1 MLTKNLA
8 LISQSRSVSADDL
21 NEVAAALQ
29 KQVSRDVAPIWGTK
43 ATINVFKHL
52 KSVPTGYWPVV
63 IKDNIHQAGA
73 GGYHSKRHNQPF
85 ALIQA
90 GNDWVLSTGHEV
102 LEMLIDPWG
111 NQTVAADSL
120 KPGQGRVMY
129 LLEACD
135 PCEAGQF
142 AYTINGITV
151 SDFITPNY
159 HDPVASASVRYSF
172 TGSIKKPREVLPG
185 GYLSWF
191 DPESQQIW
199 QAINRG
205 NGLEF
210 RDLGTS
216 PGGFSLRHYV
226 DSQMRLKPVFP
237 DGYSA
242 SLAESKLLGN
252 TSAATREKSS
262 SAAADIWEEDINSL
276 TRNI

>member
-1 MLTKNLA
+1 MLAKNLA
-8 LISQSRSVSADDL
+8 LVSQSHMVTVDHL
-21 NEVAAALQ
+21 NEVAAAIQ
-29 KQVSRDVAPIWGTK
+29 KQVTRDLEPIWGIK
-43 ATINVFKHL
+43 ATINVFKNL
-52 KSVPTGYWPVV
+52 KSVPTGYWPVI

-73 GGYHSKRHNQPF
+73 GGYHSKKHNQPF
-85 ALIQA
+85 AVIQA
-90 GNDWVLSTGHEV
+90 GADWIISTGHEI

-135 PCEAGQF
+135 PCEAAQF

-172 TGSIKKPREVLPG
+172 TGSIKKPREILAG

-210 RDLGTS
+210 RDIGAS

-226 DSQMRLKPVFP
+226 DLQMRLNPVFP
-237 DGYSA
+237 DGYSTG
-242 SLAESKLLGN
+242 LAENKLFGN
-252 TSAATREKSS
+252 RSTEARVKSS
-262 SAAADIWEEDINSL
+262 EAAANIWEEDIK
-276 TRNI
+276 RVEKQ

>member
-8 LISQSRSVSADDL
+8 LVSQSHTVSANDL

-29 KQVSRDVAPIWGTK
+29 KQVSRDLAPIWGIK
-43 ATINVFKHL
+43 ATINVFKNL

-73 GGYHSKRHNQPF
+73 GGYHSKKHNQPF
-85 ALIQA
+85 AVIQA
-90 GNDWVLSTGHEV
+90 GSDWVLSTGHEV

-111 NQTVAADSL
+111 NQTVTADSL
-120 KPGQGRVMY
+120 KPKQGRVMY

-172 TGSIKKPREVLPG
+172 TGSILKPREVLAG
-185 GYLSWF
+185 GYISWF

-210 RDLGTS
+210 RDLGSS

-226 DSQMRLKPVFP
+226 DLQMRLKPVFP
-237 DGYSA
+237 DGYLTG
-242 SLAESKLLGN
+242 LAQNKLFGN
-252 TSAATREKSS
+252 TSTEAREKSS
-262 SAAADIWEEDINSL
+262 EASANIWEEDIK
-276 TRNI
+276 RVEQQ

>member
-1 MLTKNLA
+1 MLAKNLA
-8 LISQSRSVSADDL
+8 LVSQSHTVTVDHL
-21 NEVAAALQ
+21 NEVAAAIQ
-29 KQVSRDVAPIWGTK
+29 KQVTRDLEPIWGIK
-43 ATINVFKHL
+43 ATINVFKNL

-63 IKDNIHQAGA
+63 IKDGIHQAGA
-73 GGYHSKRHNQPF
+73 GGYHSKKHNQPF
-85 ALIQA
+85 AVIQA
-90 GNDWVLSTGHEV
+90 GNDWILSTGHEI

-111 NQTVAADSL
+111 NQTVTADSL

-142 AYTINGITV
+142 AYTINGIAV

-172 TGSIKKPREVLPG
+172 TGSIKKPREILAG

-210 RDLGTS
+210 RDIGTS

-226 DSQMRLKPVFP
+226 DLQMRLNPVFP
-237 DGYSA
+237 DGYTSGVT
-242 SLAESKLLGN
+242 EYKLFG
-252 TSAATREKSS
+252 
-262 SAAADIWEEDINSL
+262 
-276 TRNI
+276 

>member
-1 MLTKNLA
+1 MLAKNLA
-8 LISQSRSVSADDL
+8 LVSQSHMVTVDHL
-21 NEVAAALQ
+21 NEVAAAIQ
-29 KQVSRDVAPIWGTK
+29 KQVTRDLEPIWGIK
-43 ATINVFKHL
+43 ATINVFKNL
-52 KSVPTGYWPVV
+52 KSVPTGYWPVI
-63 IKDNIHQAGA
+63 IKDNIHQSGA
-73 GGYHSKRHNQPF
+73 GGYHSKKHNQPF
-85 ALIQA
+85 AVIQA
-90 GNDWVLSTGHEV
+90 GADWIISTGHEI

-135 PCEAGQF
+135 PCEAAQF

-172 TGSIKKPREVLPG
+172 TGSIKKPREILAG

-210 RDLGTS
+210 RDIGAS

-226 DSQMRLKPVFP
+226 DLQMRLNPVFP
-237 DGYSA
+237 DGYSTG
-242 SLAESKLLGN
+242 LAENKLFGN
-252 TSAATREKSS
+252 RSTEARVKSS
-262 SAAADIWEEDINSL
+262 EAAANIWEEDIK
-276 TRNI
+276 RVEKQ